1 MSTPKAIRNTL
12 ILKTLTAE
20 AMTTSGL
27 HIPDLAQ
34 RKQDNRAEV
43 VSIGPDCTA
52 AVKVGDI
59 VVYARGSADRMDV
72 DGHVVGA
79 GGDDAGVLYLR
90 VSELNLEAVIELDK
104 PLAVAA

>member
-43 VSIGPDCTA
+43 VSLGPDCTA
-52 AVKVGDI
+52 AVQVGDI

-72 DGHVVGA
+72 D
-79 GGDDAGVLYLR
+79 GVLYLR